1 MSVQNTEYENL
12 VRLLEESSETKVD
25 SGVEILI
32 KRIPDLDSEGDFDPR
47 VLENVKKQR
56 TTEQG
61 STEKSENNDLDIEA
75 VRAKM
80 GWANKDVTKHEI
92 RTEALIITGRNG
104 DIPIRIYSPVS
115 DSPLPAVVYFHG
127 GGFIGGTLETVEN
140 PCKALAEKANAV
152 VVSVDYR
159 LAPENPFPAGLYDCF
174 DAITWVYN
182 HPKELG
188 IDREQIAVAGDSAGG
203 NLATVCCLLDHEQQT
218 NMIKY
223 QALIYPV
230 VNIGD
235 RETEDYKWDI
245 EEYKILHNHEL
256 IRSSVY
262 ALAGAGPLFNELY
275 LQGVIENSHPHVSP
289 LLAEDLSG
297 LPDTLIITAEYDF
310 LRLEGEAYARKLAR
324 SGVKVK
330 LIQYNGM
337 DHAFIDKIGEY
348 PQAEDCMNE
357 IAKGIR
363 SVFNS

>member
-1 MSVQNTEYENL
+1 MSVQNTDYESL
-12 VRLLEESSETKVD
+12 VRILKDNSETKVD
-25 SGVEILI
+25 AGVEVVM
-32 KRIPDLDSEGDFDPR
+32 KRIPDLGSEGDFDPR
-47 VLENVKKQR
+47 VLENAKKQA
-56 TTEQG
+56 TSEQG
-61 STEKSENNDLDIEA
+61 STEKTENNDFDIEA

-80 GWANKDVTKHEI
+80 GWANLDVTKSEI
-92 RTEALIITGRNG
+92 KTEALLITGRNG
-104 DIPIRIYSPVS
+104 EIPVRIYSPVLHT
-115 DSPLPAVVYFHG
+115 PLPAIVFFHG

-182 HPKELG
+182 HSKKLG
-188 IDREQIAVAGDSAGG
+188 IDRERITVAGDSAGG
-203 NLATVCCLLDHEQQT
+203 NLATVCCLLDKEQQT

-230 VNIGD
+230 VNIGA
-235 RETEDYKWDI
+235 RETDDYKWDI
-245 EEYKILHNHEL
+245 EEYKILNNHDL
-256 IRSSVY
+256 IRKSVY
-262 ALAGAGPLFNELY
+262 ALAGAGTLFNQLY
-275 LQGVIENSHPHVSP
+275 LQGVTENRHPHVSP
-289 LLAEDLSG
+289 LLGEDLSG
-297 LPDTLIITAEYDF
+297 LPDTLIMTAEYDF

-363 SVFNS
+363 SVFS